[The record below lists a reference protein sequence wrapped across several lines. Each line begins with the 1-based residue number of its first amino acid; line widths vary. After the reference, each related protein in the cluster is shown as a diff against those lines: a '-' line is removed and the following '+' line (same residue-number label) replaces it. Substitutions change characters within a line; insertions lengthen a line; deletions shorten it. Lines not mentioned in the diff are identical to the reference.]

1 MSICTNILAV
11 SPEFSYRIT
20 AKLQL
25 FIMAD
30 GKTSRSMRPLT
41 LIPLLIYYSSKS
53 SFKRFKTSVWF
64 QLNHYNPT
72 FIQKKKTELGSI
84 MNQIGYARYDKQW
97 WDDFRSKLYDCK
109 NKRNDCCH
117 TRLFRWENLETLLET
132 MFYSTESKH
141 HNKIGG
147 LMFESRVGLLMK
159 EK

>member
-1 MSICTNILAV
+1 M
-11 SPEFSYRIT
+11 
-20 AKLQL
+20 
-25 FIMAD
+25 
-30 GKTSRSMRPLT
+30 
-41 LIPLLIYYSSKS
+41 
-53 SFKRFKTSVWF
+53 
-64 QLNHYNPT
+64 
-72 FIQKKKTELGSI
+72 ELGLI

-147 LMFESRVGLLMK
+147 LMFESRVGFLMK